1 MSKIIKHLFFVLLAA
16 LLPLSIYA
24 EKDDLHL
31 QSATLI
37 TTTDNGDALKQVTL
51 NLQSTTVREAL
62 QELEVKGNVFLVY
75 EKNDIDLSRKI
86 TVRVNNQTA
95 REALNQILQGQELE
109 YKVKGDHII
118 ITRSVKQI
126 RMKKTY
132 QRYCNRSK

>member
-86 TVRVNNQTA
+86 T
-95 REALNQILQGQELE
+95 
-109 YKVKGDHII
+109 
-118 ITRSVKQI
+118 
-126 RMKKTY
+126 
-132 QRYCNRSK
+132 